1 MVSECVRAR
10 RKEDWKMA
18 IKINSRSLILN
29 ICLVKAENQMLPWNA
44 CYLLLRVTQREHNSP
59 DLLQHFLRPEI

>member
-10 RKEDWKMA
+10 RKEVWKMA

-29 ICLVKAENQMLPWNA
+29 ICLVKAENQMLSWNA
-44 CYLLLRVTQREHNSP
+44 CYLLLQVTQREYSSP
-59 DLLQHFLRPEI
+59 DLFQHFLCPEI